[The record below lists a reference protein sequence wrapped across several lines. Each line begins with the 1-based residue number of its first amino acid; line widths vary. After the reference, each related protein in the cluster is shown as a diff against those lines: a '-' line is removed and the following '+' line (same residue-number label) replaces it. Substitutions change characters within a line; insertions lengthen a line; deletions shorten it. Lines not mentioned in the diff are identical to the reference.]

1 MKKLIMFVMVI
12 MLCLGTAARAQY
24 TDYIGA
30 GQDDD
35 IVAEASSEDGSS
47 PDGAFAQ
54 NTVNGSGLTGDA
66 HSNDWE
72 DTWTGLEETTA
83 DSPNPARGDSV
94 WIHYDL
100 GHVYGLG
107 LMHVWNCN
115 EEGSTARGPSNVTI
129 DYSVDNTNWTE
140 LGTFDDWEEATG
152 EDDYTGFDGPD
163 FAGASARYVLITI
176 NSDHDSLDDM
186 DAISE
191 IKIEAIAAKVPIVID
206 SNDLPVYEPRDM
218 GPPPGPPLMGPTEG
232 QLLVSLGWRPGK
244 PTYPNFIVT
253 VVIDPNEGPGLH
265 EDFIFPDSADP
276 TNGTVTLTFDETD
289 FDIPQQVIV
298 QAVQDLDK
306 EGDESYPVELTFT
319 NNIADPNFN
328 SDPCE
333 LMIAVVGVVDND
345 VPFVVVYP
353 PGELENVLKE
363 SDPCLPK
370 CVDVTLSHVPD
381 HDVYVL
387 VTPESEYNLL
397 LESMSVMD
405 PPLSV
410 LDDPNK
416 LTFTVSG
423 NPTWIPGT
431 MTSNWNVAQTIC
443 LEARDDP
450 CLVEPWLEWVG
461 GEIIFRPYSEDLRYL
476 VPELYPDGTD
486 ADDPDTEEEEE
497 TSDGEAEET
506 AVDFDVQDD
515 ECGAWGYDPVDIN
528 EDCVVD
534 LSEIAYFYSQWQFC
548 TQPYEDGCE
557 ALWNLEYLEPS
568 E

>member
-100 GHVYGLG
+100 GHVYKLG

-163 FAGASARYVLITI
+163 FAGASARYVLITV
-176 NSDHDSLDDM
+176 NSNHGDNWGDS
-186 DAISE
+186 ISE
-191 IKIEAIAAKVPIVID
+191 IKIEAGATRPPITVD
-206 SNDLPVYEPRDM
+206 SNDLPVYEPYDT
-218 GPPPGPPLMGPTEG
+218 GGPPLMGPTEG
-232 QLLVSLGWRPGK
+232 QLLVSLTWQPGEDLL
-244 PTYPNFIVT
+244 YPAFICTVT
-253 VVIDPNEGPGLH
+253 LEPNEIGPND
-265 EDFIFPDSADP
+265 DFIFVGAAPDGS
-276 TNGTVTLTFDETD
+276 VTLTFDQTD
-289 FDIPQQVIV
+289 WNDYQNVYV
-298 QAVQDLDK
+298 QAVQDLDR
-306 EGDESYPVELTFT
+306 EGDERYPIELTFDI
-319 NNIADPNFN
+319 NIADPNFT

-333 LMIAVVGVVDND
+333 PITPIVGVVDND

-353 PGELENVLKE
+353 PGALEDVLTE
-363 SDPCLPK
+363 NDPCVSK
-370 CVDVTLSHVPD
+370 CVDITLSHVPT
-381 HDVYVL
+381 HDVYVF
-387 VTPESEYNLL
+387 VTRGSGYAVL

-405 PPLSV
+405 PPL
-410 LDDPNK
+410 DEIGDPNK
-416 LTFTVSG
+416 LKFTPDTY
-423 NPTWIPGT
+423 NTP
-431 MTSNWNVAQTIC
+431 QTIC

-450 CLVEPWLEWVG
+450 CLAEEWLEWVP
-461 GEIIFRPYSEDLRYL
+461 GEVILTPYSEDARYL
-476 VPELYPDGTD
+476 VPWLNPDGTD
-486 ADDPDTEEEEE
+486 ADDPETEEEE

-506 AVDFDVQDD
+506 LAYFNVQDN
-515 ECGAWGYDPVDIN
+515 ECGAWGFDSEDFN
-528 EDCVVD
+528 ENCTVELADFVEF
-534 LSEIAYFYSQWQFC
+534 LAQWTSC
-548 TQPYEDGCE
+548 TQPDEDGCK
-557 ALWNLEYLEPS
+557 ALWNLEY
-568 E
+568 